1 MSRQVLLMLIGV
13 VVLIIIAALAF
24 TQFRS
29 QSGPLDLQA
38 TRESSET
45 SCADLY
51 QVGSEAY
58 KLCLDG

>member
-1 MSRQVLLMLIGV
+1 MSRQVLLMLIGIV
-13 VVLIIIAALAF
+13 VIIIIAALAF
-24 TQFRS
+24 TQFRPA
-29 QSGPLDLQA
+29 GALDFQA

-51 QVGSEAY
+51 EVGSEAY